1 MRHTRTLTAVGA
13 RLAIIAVAL
22 ACVAASTEAQGRR
35 PVSDPMRF
43 TSTVDVFKVGVSF
56 DAAWFGNFN
65 DLVAS
70 QPNLTT
76 SKGDD
81 LALGAGAS
89 LEFSPRRTRPFF
101 ARVGFNFGF
110 QDFEQA
116 YNSASPLDPTM
127 ATGRARG
134 VFLDGQLG
142 LRLFRSGTTI
152 FDLVTGPTW
161 ARNDATI
168 EFTYPTGPVEVSR
181 IQDGWKW
188 NGGAKLWRA
197 LDERTGLQIGVTY
210 TNSFKGVDADQN
222 WRLSTGITLG
232 FGAEGSD

>member
-1 MRHTRTLTAVGA
+1 
-13 RLAIIAVAL
+13 
-22 ACVAASTEAQGRR
+22 
-35 PVSDPMRF
+35 MRF
-43 TSTVDVFKVGVSF
+43 TSTLDVFKVGISF
-56 DAAWFGNFN
+56 DAAWFANFN
-65 DLVAS
+65 ELVGS

-81 LALGAGAS
+81 LALGAGGS
-89 LEFSPRRTRPFF
+89 FELSPRRTRPLF
-101 ARVGFNFGF
+101 ARVAFNFGF

-116 YNSASPLDPTM
+116 YNSASPLDPVL

-142 LRLFRSGTTI
+142 LRLLRSGTTI

-161 ARNDATI
+161 ARNDVRI
-168 EFTYPTGPVEVSR
+168 EFTYPTGPVEVNR
-181 IQDGWKW
+181 IEDGWKW
-188 NGGAKLWRA
+188 NAGATLWRA
-197 LDERTGLQIGVTY
+197 LDERIGLQLGVTH

-232 FGAEGSD
+232 FGAAEGSD